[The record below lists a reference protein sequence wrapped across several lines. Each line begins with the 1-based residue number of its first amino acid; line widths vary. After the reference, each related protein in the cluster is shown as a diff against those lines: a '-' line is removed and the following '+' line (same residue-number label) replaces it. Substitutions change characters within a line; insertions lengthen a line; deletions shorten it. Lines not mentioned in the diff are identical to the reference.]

1 MLGEQN
7 VMDDNEDEPKPKRQR
22 GEHGGRADRPSQVL
36 KKLLMFYNHKEGEFS
51 QRLTELKQV
60 YRQKLREEVVEL
72 RGAAEGV
79 IELGNG
85 RYAITAALRES
96 MLSHSTLLVDC
107 VDEFM
112 GGTKCRD
119 RPQSRRQRQAML
131 PQAMPEAPPA
141 QPVPAVGLPL
151 IRVVKQTFQ
160 TEVEDR
166 SDSASAWSAQE
177 LQLAESAPVEKV
189 AATEEAAPVEEVAA
203 TEAVA
208 PVEEVAATDE
218 EAPVEEVSAT
228 EEAAPAEFAEGE
240 DQYDDAESED
250 RVDLFSFLLRPQ
262 ESVFLF
268 GKFAFGKKGG

>member
-1 MLGEQN
+1 
-7 VMDDNEDEPKPKRQR
+7 MDDDEDEPKPKRRR
-22 GEHGGRADRPSQVL
+22 GNRGGRTDRPSQVL
-36 KKLLMFYNHKEGEFS
+36 KRLLLFYNLKPGVFG
-51 QRLTELKQV
+51 QKLKELKQV

-79 IELGNG
+79 IKLDNG

-96 MLSHSTLLVDC
+96 MLSHCTLLVDC

-112 GGTKCRD
+112 GGARCRD
-119 RPQSRRQRQAML
+119 RPMSRHQMSRPAIL

-151 IRVVKQTFQ
+151 LAVAEPTFQ

-166 SDSASAWSAQE
+166 SDSTSACSAQE
-177 LQLAESAPVEKV
+177 SELAESAPVEEV

-218 EAPVEEVSAT
+218 EAPVEEVAAT
-228 EEAAPAEFAEGE
+228 EEAAPAEVAEGE

-250 RVDLFSFLLRPQ
+250 RAELLSLCFVRPQ

-268 GKFAFGKKGG
+268 GKFPFGKKGG

>member
-22 GEHGGRADRPSQVL
+22 GKRGGRADRPSQVL
-36 KKLLMFYNHKEGEFS
+36 KKLLMFYNHKKGEFS

-85 RYAITAALRES
+85 RYAITAALREA

-119 RPQSRRQRQAML
+119 RPQSRHQRQAML
-131 PQAMPEAPPA
+131 
-141 QPVPAVGLPL
+141 
-151 IRVVKQTFQ
+151 
-160 TEVEDR
+160 
-166 SDSASAWSAQE
+166 
-177 LQLAESAPVEKV
+177 
-189 AATEEAAPVEEVAA
+189 
-203 TEAVA
+203 
-208 PVEEVAATDE
+208 TDE
-218 EAPVEEVSAT
+218 EAPMEEVSAT
-228 EEAAPAEFAEGE
+228 EEAAPAEVAEGE

-250 RVDLFSFLLRPQ
+250 PVDLFSFLLRPQ